1 MAIFLKKARLIIL
14 ILMLT
19 SVFSGLDI
27 SITAILT
34 YTL

>member
-1 MAIFLKKARLIIL
+1 
-14 ILMLT
+14 MLT